1 MNKKEKSRGTKYD
14 GKSRV
19 SNDLYRKRFD
29 EIFKK
34 GLVGKDTTLGE
45 VKDFL
50 EEIEKENTELNESYE
65 QSLKNKKERDD
76 TN

>member
-1 MNKKEKSRGTKYD
+1 MIGRKVTATGKNKKPKWD

-34 GLVGKDTTLGE
+34 EKTLSEELMEGFE
-45 VKDFL
+45 EEQEYLKEL
-50 EEIEKENTELNESYE
+50 EDKI
-65 QSLKNKKERDD
+65 
-76 TN
+76 

>member
-1 MNKKEKSRGTKYD
+1 MEIEGKAMATEKNKKPKWD

-34 GLVGKDTTLGE
+34 
-45 VKDFL
+45 
-50 EEIEKENTELNESYE
+50 EKTLNEELMEGFEEE
-65 QSLKNKKERDD
+65 QKYLKELEDKL
-76 TN
+76 

>member
-1 MNKKEKSRGTKYD
+1 MTQAKGKALNWD

-34 GLVGKDTTLGE
+34 EKTLH
-45 VKDFL
+45 
-50 EEIEKENTELNESYE
+50 EELMEGFEEEKKQREEEDE
-65 QSLKNKKERDD
+65 
-76 TN
+76 

>member
-1 MNKKEKSRGTKYD
+1 MEIGGKAMATGKNKKPKWD

-34 GLVGKDTTLGE
+34 INKEKAINETVPYNEDE
-45 VKDFL
+45 EYL
-50 EEIEKENTELNESYE
+50 EE
-65 QSLKNKKERDD
+65 LKDKL
-76 TN
+76 

>member
-1 MNKKEKSRGTKYD
+1 MATGKNKKPKWD

-34 GLVGKDTTLGE
+34 
-45 VKDFL
+45 
-50 EEIEKENTELNESYE
+50 EKTLNEELMEGFEEE
-65 QSLKNKKERDD
+65 QEYLKELEDKI
-76 TN
+76 